1 MITFREFCLLFF
13 EKLDWFQEIIIAH
26 LQRMS
31 DGDPLVPR
39 LGVAM
44 PPGYGKT
51 KLAELY
57 MAWCLLRDP
66 KENCLYFGNS
76 DGLGKMVGGAVLAII
91 RSEAYQKLNPRPLL
105 HETQSEF
112 TIDAPE
118 GNGRPS
124 AHFAGILGQGTGYR
138 ASVLVT
144 DDLVKNL
151 RAALGKDLDAILD
164 ALKSVALTRQTA
176 KAKWFSIGTRWV
188 NADPQGFFYGLSNRC
203 FIKLPVRN
211 PSGVDAWI
219 EYADGSKVFLA
230 AYTNLSTLLG
240 TTFSHTD
247 AALKQM
253 EDDMGALFQPLFM
266 QHAVDNL
273 LACFAL
279 EDFPMVAPENVK
291 LNTLSGIMIGVDS
304 AATALMTA
312 DYSAVV
318 AVGQFLDGRFCVL
331 DVLRGRWEYPDL
343 KDTVV
348 EFARSMRTR
357 FGMEPVVAIEYA
369 SNGIA
374 LFDEMKWQY
383 SDILVAKG
391 KHLGEGKRLRALP
404 VSSKVRAHLVHVLA
418 AQPWTESFLDELVNF
433 GTPKYHDDQV
443 DSFVWAMHGF
453 ISAERFEQ
461 PAHWTHQPGRIGPG
475 GLLPARERV
484 VEYDCLSERRSS
496 FEEESEFD
504 RRMQDGEELLRWIDR
519 NHP

>member
-13 EKLDWFQEIIIAH
+13 DKLDWFQEIIIAH
-26 LQRMS
+26 LQRMA

-39 LGVAM
+39 LGVAI

-57 MAWCLLRDP
+57 MAWSLLRDP

-91 RSEAYQKLNPRPLL
+91 QSEAYQKLNPRPLL
-105 HETQSEF
+105 RETQSEF

-151 RAALGKDLDAILD
+151 RAAMGKDLDAILD
-164 ALKSVALTRQTA
+164 AEKSVALSRQTA
-176 KAKWFSIGTRWV
+176 NAKWFSIGTRWV
-188 NADPQGFFYGLSNRC
+188 NADPQGFFYGLNNRC

-211 PSGVDAWI
+211 PSGVEAWI
-219 EYADGSKVFLA
+219 EYADGTKTYLA
-230 AYTNLSTLLG
+230 PYTNLATLEG
-240 TTFSHTD
+240 TTFSHSD
-247 AALKQM
+247 EALKQM

-266 QHAVDNL
+266 QRTVDTL
-273 LACFAL
+273 LALFAL
-279 EDFPMVAPENVK
+279 EDFLMTPSFNSTA
-291 LNTLSGIMIGVDS
+291 IMSIVIGVDS

-312 DYSAVV
+312 DYSVVTAV
-318 AVGQFLDGRFCVL
+318 AKFCDGRFCVI

-343 KDTVV
+343 KNTVV

-357 FGMEPVVAIEYA
+357 YGIEPVVAIEYT

-374 LFDEMKWQY
+374 LFDEMKGQY
-383 SDILVAKG
+383 EDILTIKG
-391 KHLGEGKRLRALP
+391 RHLGDGKRVRALP

-418 AQPWTESFLDELVNF
+418 GQPWTESFLDELVNF

-443 DSFVWAMHGF
+443 DSFVWAMNAF
-453 ISAERFEQ
+453 ISTERFES
-461 PAHWTHQPGRIGPG
+461 PSHWTHAPGRIGPG
-475 GLLPARERV
+475 GELPGREHK
-484 VEYDCLSERRSS
+484 EIYDCLAEDNYRSS
-496 FEEESEFD
+496 FSAENDFDMHMSEA
-504 RRMQDGEELLRWIDR
+504 EAYLRWKDTQ
-519 NHP
+519 